1 MLEIHE
7 ARTKLF
13 CLFQSMVCRDFHLYI
28 VSLGIKVLHNIE
40 KHIIMV

>member
-13 CLFQSMVCRDFHLYI
+13 CLFQMMVCRDFHLNV
-28 VSLGIKVLHNIE
+28 VSLGINVLHTI
-40 KHIIMV
+40 